1 MDKGRWDDVYH
12 IVMRGI
18 TRRQVFLDEED
29 CAKMVALLKYCKG
42 IGDFTLYAYCVAGDA
57 LHMLIGLTRA
67 SVKLLFGTIEQVYV
81 PWYNGKYERSGAV
94 FEERLKCIPV
104 NCDEDL
110 IDDMVTI
117 HLEPVRQGFV
127 KAPGA
132 YPYSSF
138 QDYRA
143 AGGKTLTSTGCLKAL
158 IPEAQFDLVHAL
170 PPRGLR
176 LTEKNAWALAKLLAG
191 VANAAGFRSLA
202 ADAQG
207 QLLRTMNA
215 RGVQKRILRH
225 MMGLTPKVL
234 DRLLAG
240 SAPAQSPEKRRDN

>member
-110 IDDMVTI
+110 IDDMASI

-127 KAPGA
+127 QAPGE
-132 YPYSSF
+132 YRYSSF

-143 AGGKTLTSTGCLKAL
+143 ADGNTLASTGCLKAL
-158 IPEAQFDLVHAL
+158 IPEDQFDLVHAL
-170 PPRGLR
+170 
-176 LTEKNAWALAKLLAG
+176 
-191 VANAAGFRSLA
+191 
-202 ADAQG
+202 
-207 QLLRTMNA
+207 
-215 RGVQKRILRH
+215 
-225 MMGLTPKVL
+225 
-234 DRLLAG
+234 
-240 SAPAQSPEKRRDN
+240 